1 MRLQL
6 TTAMKNNHI
15 YNSYINDMIIIREIT
30 MKPNKKLTND

>member
-15 YNSYINDMIIIREIT
+15 YNSYINDMIIREIT